1 MLNLF
6 LDDIRMPDDVVWVK
20 LPQVEWIIVRNY
32 NEFVKEVL
40 TNGIP
45 NIVSFDHDLGFEH
58 QRDYF
63 NVQKNPD
70 KIIDPLKLNY
80 KKYKE
85 KTGYDAAKWL
95 VEYCIDKNVSFPEYY
110 IHSMNPIG
118 ARNIESYI
126 QCYLKSLLK

>member
-1 MLNLF
+1 MNLF
-6 LDDIRMPDDVVWVK
+6 LDDQRFPHNVTWVE
-20 LPQVEWIIVRNY
+20 LPLVEWIIVRNY
-32 NEFVKEVL
+32 NEFVNEVL

-63 NVQKNPD
+63 NVQKDVD

-80 KKYKE
+80 KKYKQ

-95 VEYCIDKNVSFPEYY
+95 VEYCIDKNIPFPTYY

-118 ARNIESYI
+118 ARNIENYI
-126 QCYLKSLLK
+126 QCYLKSLIK